1 MQLETVAVTAADI
14 LSAAEF
20 YKDKANNDNNIH
32 IHIHSKGQGESDITA
47 LLHAKDVEAEMLF
60 LEEEDIQEESNMTQD
75 HNTAE
80 IEHANEDTENIHLF
94 EELDDEDHE
103 AIESDES
110 ALVAVLEQDTDIVPS
125 LPVIEVLFEE
135 TLHELFYPSSEAFKA
150 SRQTQQA
157 STRGPL
163 LFPNNESLLEEPLS
177 SLFAHLRED
186 VLVAHYGAEA
196 DHYDMGMIFK
206 GLEDLFLL
214 EHEDAASCYSLSK
227 LVSLYTSVSGLQHQE
242 MLLEPFRIELTVQ
255 ETFVSHI
262 TRLEN
267 LCRAQVPQQQQLIDA
282 SEVTLSNLDDQT
294 DINVDVV
301 TDDMAQKDTLTDL
314 HNDTDIAELEEPR
327 PSSKEG
333 QDAKDEDE
341 KLTAVVQDE
350 SLESRESQYDEA
362 VHEGAVES
370 DIEPATAAVAATTAT
385 TSEQS
390 HDDDTT
396 IDIGAIDVDSLAC
409 FDDKVYDHDLG
420 DEVEDDEGIS
430 LRMEIA
436 AHGSPS
442 PTRSPK
448 RTAEELI
455 DLMDDDFVNGLSPD
469 RETFKKSK
477 ADN

>member
-1 MQLETVAVTAADI
+1 M
-14 LSAAEF
+14 
-20 YKDKANNDNNIH
+20 
-32 IHIHSKGQGESDITA
+32 A
-47 LLHAKDVEAEMLF
+47 LLHGNDVEAEILF
-60 LEEEDIQEESNMTQD
+60 LEEEDIQGDSNMAQV
-75 HNTAE
+75 HNAAE
-80 IEHANEDTENIHLF
+80 IEDANEVTENTHPF
-94 EELDDEDHE
+94 EELDDENHE
-103 AIESDES
+103 AIDSDES
-110 ALVAVLEQDTDIVPS
+110 VLVAVLEQDTDIIPS

-150 SRQTQQA
+150 SRQAQQT

-196 DHYDMGMIFK
+196 DHYDMGMVFK
-206 GLEDLFLL
+206 SLEDLFLL

-242 MLLEPFRIELTVQ
+242 ILLEPFRIELTVQ

-267 LCRAQVPQQQQLIDA
+267 HCQPQVPQQQQVVDT
-282 SEVTLSNLDDQT
+282 SEVALSSLDNQT
-294 DINVDVV
+294 DINVEEIVI
-301 TDDMAQKDTLTDL
+301 DDMTQEDTLTEL
-314 HNDTDIAELEEPR
+314 HNDTDIAELKEEPHL
-327 PSSKEG
+327 SSKEDQG
-333 QDAKDEDE
+333 AKDANDR
-341 KLTAVVQDE
+341 LTAVVQDE

-362 VHEGAVES
+362 AHEGAVES
-370 DIEPATAAVAATTAT
+370 DIEAVTAAVVATTAT
-385 TSEQS
+385 TSEQKQS

-420 DEVEDDEGIS
+420 DEIEDDEGIS

-436 AHGSPS
+436 AHGAPS

-469 RETFKKSK
+469 RETFKKLK
-477 ADN
+477 TDN